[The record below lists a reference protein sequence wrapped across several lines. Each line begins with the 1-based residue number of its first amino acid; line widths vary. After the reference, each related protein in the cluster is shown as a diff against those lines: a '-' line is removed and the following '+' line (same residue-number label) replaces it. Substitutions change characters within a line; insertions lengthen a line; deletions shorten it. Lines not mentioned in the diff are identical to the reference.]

1 MYNQSFRDVK
11 KPTIISG
18 ENYGVKTTVEIDHS
32 DISLDEVF
40 DAFETIV
47 IGMGFHKD
55 GWKQWILDR
64 ADEYREDEPEFDS
77 AGFSIKDRYSHFV
90 SNEEADEDYRLSML
104 QDERRYEDTFVSDS
118 ARTLKSDRFNGASQS
133 VLNFVEA
140 SGWATY
146 TEMNDY
152 YRRTFG
158 SNSFSHILKN
168 LRIPYKNR
176 PTRRYLVK
184 DGDVWTVKIA
194 NPSNWVEK
202 YS

>member
-1 MYNQSFRDVK
+1 LNFIKVK
-11 KPTIISG
+11 NKNMNFSIKELNELIYSLG
-18 ENYGVKTTVEIDHS
+18 IAAHNGNFCNREVNESLLEKLYCELNDKIAEEA
-32 DISLDEVF
+32 LDEEV
-40 DAFETIV
+40 
-47 IGMGFHKD
+47 
-55 GWKQWILDR
+55 
-64 ADEYREDEPEFDS
+64 DEPEFDS
-77 AGFSIKDRYSHFV
+77 AGFSIEDRYPHFV

-104 QDERRYEDTFVSDS
+104 QDEQRYEDAFVSDS
-118 ARTLKSDRFNGASQS
+118 ARTLKRDRFNGASQS

-140 SGWATY
+140 GGWATY

-158 SNSFSHILKN
+158 SNSFSHILKS

-184 DGDVWTVKIA
+184 DGNTWTVKIA

>member
-47 IGMGFHKD
+47 VGMGFHKD

-64 ADEYREDEPEFDS
+64 ADEYREDEGPDYDS
-77 AGFSIKDRYSHFV
+77 AGFNFEDRYPHYV
-90 SNEEADEDYRLSML
+90 TNEEADEDAGFSVRS
-104 QDERRYEDTFVSDS
+104 
-118 ARTLKSDRFNGASQS
+118 KFNGITQKLLDYVDRRGAIS
-133 VLNFVEA
+133 
-140 SGWATY
+140 Y
-146 TEMNDY
+146 TELHTY
-152 YRRTFG
+152 YKIHSG
-158 SNSFSHILKN
+158 SNSFSHILAN

-176 PTRRYLVK
+176 KTQRYLVK
-184 DGDVWTVKIA
+184 EGKRYSDAKYVVKVA
-194 NPSNWVEK
+194 NPSNWVVVD
-202 YS
+202 Y

>member
-1 MYNQSFRDVK
+1 MNFSIKELNELLYSL
-11 KPTIISG
+11 G
-18 ENYGVKTTVEIDHS
+18 TTASKGMMVNKELNSSLIDKLYSELSRKLEFYDLNGYEEI
-32 DISLDEVF
+32 
-40 DAFETIV
+40 
-47 IGMGFHKD
+47 
-55 GWKQWILDR
+55 
-64 ADEYREDEPEFDS
+64 DEPEFDG
-77 AGFSIKDRYSHFV
+77 AGFSIEDREPHFV

-104 QDERRYEDTFVSDS
+104 QDEQRYEDTFVSDS

-176 PTRRYLVK
+176 LTRRYLVK
-184 DGDVWTVKIA
+184 DGAVWRVKIA

>member
-1 MYNQSFRDVK
+1 MSV
-11 KPTIISG
+11 
-18 ENYGVKTTVEIDHS
+18 
-32 DISLDEVF
+32 
-40 DAFETIV
+40 
-47 IGMGFHKD
+47 
-55 GWKQWILDR
+55 
-64 ADEYREDEPEFDS
+64 
-77 AGFSIKDRYSHFV
+77 
-90 SNEEADEDYRLSML
+90 L
-104 QDERRYEDTFVSDS
+104 QDEQRYEDSFVSDS
-118 ARTLKSDRFNGASQS
+118 ARTLKRDRFNGASQS

-158 SNSFSHILKN
+158 SNSFSHILKS

-176 PTRRYLVK
+176 LTRRYLVK
-184 DGDVWTVKIA
+184 DGAVWRVKIA